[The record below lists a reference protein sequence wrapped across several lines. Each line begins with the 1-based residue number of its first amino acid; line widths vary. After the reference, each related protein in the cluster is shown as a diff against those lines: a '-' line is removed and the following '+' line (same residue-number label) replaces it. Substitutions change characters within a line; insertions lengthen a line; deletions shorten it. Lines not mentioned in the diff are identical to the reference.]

1 MFWRQKIGELIVP
14 AIVLI
19 GCLLYW
25 LHIQDARSVS
35 RRVPNGVIFFTVGMT
50 VLAVLREFVR
60 SARTDAQ
67 APDAQPLESAVVMK
81 RVAFVLLCIGY
92 YLAFGVLGFNL
103 ANLVFLALAYVVAGM
118 APLIA
123 LPTAIAST
131 VVFWALARVMDFNVP
146 SGPFGL

>member
-1 MFWRQKIGELIVP
+1 MIWRQKIGEMIVP

-25 LHIQDARSVS
+25 LHIQDARSVA
-35 RRVPNGVIFFTVGMT
+35 RRVPNGVIVFTVGMT
-50 VLAVLREFVR
+50 VLAMLREFVWP
-60 SARTDAQ
+60 ARNDAQ
-67 APDAQPLESAVVMK
+67 TADAQPLESAVVMK